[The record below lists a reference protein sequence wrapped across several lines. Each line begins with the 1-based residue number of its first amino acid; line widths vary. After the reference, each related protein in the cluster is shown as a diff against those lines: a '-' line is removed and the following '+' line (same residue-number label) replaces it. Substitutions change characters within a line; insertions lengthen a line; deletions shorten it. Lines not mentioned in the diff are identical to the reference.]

1 MGGRRVDAR
10 VERRLRYEWRVRWMA
25 ADGTDVAGCES
36 TMEAITL
43 VSYRPHFGFRL
54 DLNLSLL
61 KTTKTAT
68 KKKTLFLPPQAR
80 MKRRK
85 GVK

>member
-1 MGGRRVDAR
+1 MSQSDTESHRVSQGVTECHR
-10 VERRLRYEWRVRWMA
+10 VSQREKN
-25 ADGTDVAGCES
+25 
-36 TMEAITL
+36 
-43 VSYRPHFGFRL
+43 L

-68 KKKTLFLPPQAR
+68 KKKTLFSPPQAR